1 MRTCP
6 ACGEDT
12 ESGYAEPCTEC
23 GFSPNGEGDEAPV
36 ISVGDE
42 AAADEPGPEAESE
55 SAPKLKRSPAR
66 LLIWLVALAALF
78 GVARLG
84 IFDPAPGPDAD
95 QVEEAIVDN
104 AADYGATVTVA
115 CPDDA
120 DQTEVD
126 ASFRC
131 VVTAGNRTFP
141 IRVTNHEDNFSWPS
155 DQFATLP

>member
-12 ESGYAEPCTEC
+12 ESGHSEPCTEC
-23 GFSPNGEGDEAPV
+23 GFSPNGEGDERPA

-42 AAADEPGPEAESE
+42 APADDPAPAAESE
-55 SAPKLKRSPAR
+55 SASKRKRSSAR
-66 LLIWLVALAALF
+66 LLVWLVALVALF
-78 GVARLG
+78 GLDRAGV
-84 IFDPAPGPDAD
+84 FESPPGPDAD

-104 AADYGATVTVA
+104 AADYGVTVTVD

-120 DQTEVD
+120 DQTEVE

-131 VVTAGNRTFP
+131 VVNAGNETFP

-155 DQFATLP
+155 DQFTTLP

>member
-12 ESGYAEPCTEC
+12 ESGHSEPCTEC
-23 GFSPNGEGDEAPV
+23 GFSPNGEGDERPA

-42 AAADEPGPEAESE
+42 APADDPAPAAESE
-55 SAPKLKRSPAR
+55 SASKRKRSPAR
-66 LLIWLVALAALF
+66 LLVWLVALVALF
-78 GVARLG
+78 GLDRAGV
-84 IFDPAPGPDAD
+84 FESPPGPDAD

-104 AADYGATVTVA
+104 AADYGVTVTVD

-120 DQTEVD
+120 DQTEAE

-131 VVTAGNRTFP
+131 VVNAGNQTFP

-155 DQFATLP
+155 DQFTTLP

>member
-12 ESGYAEPCTEC
+12 ESGHSEPCTEC
-23 GFSPNGEGDEAPV
+23 GFSPNGEGDERPA

-42 AAADEPGPEAESE
+42 APADDPAPAAESE
-55 SAPKLKRSPAR
+55 SASKRKRSPAR
-66 LLIWLVALAALF
+66 LLVWLVALVALF
-78 GVARLG
+78 GLDRAGV
-84 IFDPAPGPDAD
+84 FESPPGPDAD

-104 AADYGATVTVA
+104 AADYGVTVTVD
-115 CPDDA
+115 CPGDA
-120 DQTEVD
+120 DQTEVE

-131 VVTAGNRTFP
+131 VVNAGNETFP

-155 DQFATLP
+155 DQFTTLP